1 MLFKRITKL
10 VLLGAAVLLSTAV
23 AQAQEPTRID
33 ECTRIITPGSYLVVN
48 DLPGPAGLIEG
59 GNCLVV
65 AVDFVTIDLGG
76 FVLSGDKN
84 GNGID
89 DTSDRLRSIVVR
101 NGTVTKFK
109 TAVNLNSTT
118 ESVVEGI
125 QAVFNDK
132 DGIQVRTGCRVTG
145 NGASRT
151 KGRGIVVTQGDCL
164 VTDNVAN
171 ENDKEGMEIL
181 GRGNTVDG
189 NIANNNDR
197 RGIVVECP
205 SLVKDNTTVDNGT
218 ARGLRTIGSDCI
230 KKNNLSG

>member
-1 MLFKRITKL
+1 M
-10 VLLGAAVLLSTAV
+10 VAA
-23 AQAQEPTRID
+23 
-33 ECTRIITPGSYLVVN
+33 
-48 DLPGPAGLIEG
+48 
-59 GNCLVV
+59 
-65 AVDFVTIDLGG
+65 DFVTIDLGG
-76 FVLSGDKN
+76 FVLRGDER

-89 DTSDRLRSIVVR
+89 DTDNLRRSIVVR
-101 NGTVTKFK
+101 NGTVTNFEIGV
-109 TAVNLNSTT
+109 ALNSTT

-125 QAVFNDK
+125 QAIFNED
-132 DGIQVRTGCRVTG
+132 DGISVRRGCRVTG
-145 NGASRT
+145 NVASRN

-230 KKNNLSG
+230 EKNNLSG